1 MIIFHVIVLTF
12 CTFALADTQVLRSIN
27 VTHQGEP
34 TNLHDFIPSVTT
46 LKNEELQKRRKSTI
60 GDTLGSEAGVQ
71 STSFGPNSSRPV
83 IRGLDGARIRI
94 LQNSLTTLDAS
105 TQSLDHNIPIDPM
118 LIDQIEI
125 VRGPMSL
132 LYGSG
137 AVGGV
142 VNIVTD
148 RTHHVYE
155 EGLLSEVQTQYETV
169 NHGTSSI
176 GRIDYGVNDWVFHF
190 DAAHKNLGETEIPGF
205 ARSKKERQVNPL
217 AEEPKDIIKNSESDE
232 ATLGVGA
239 TKFFSKGH
247 LGLAFS
253 HFDSEYGSVV
263 EDEVTISM
271 IQNRFELHGEK
282 ELPGLFNKMTL
293 RSAFSD
299 YQHKE
304 MEDGATGT
312 IFTNRGSETRLEFQ
326 NKRGDLTGVS
336 GLQTQIFKFEAD
348 GEEAFLPATDNF
360 TLAAFTYQ
368 DFALGKNAL
377 DLGARIELN
386 EIDKESSDNFGASEK
401 FSFTGLNGSLGY
413 KLGLTET
420 SSLTW
425 SYSYTERAP
434 NFQELLSNGEHVATG
449 TYEIGKSTLDKEKS
463 HALEMS
469 YKSKKDE
476 SDLRASVFTQ
486 FVDNYILL
494 APTGGQT
501 VADFDDYKYRQ
512 GVAYL
517 YGFDMDANQ
526 KILKTEKGVISLNE
540 RLDYL
545 RGVNLSQSE
554 DLPRI
559 APFRVTLAPEYKR
572 GSFTHDFEVQY
583 WGAQTRVAEFER
595 RTPDYWIFN
604 LGTRYSFLT
613 DTQRFDVYFRVRNLL
628 DEEIRNH
635 VSFLKETVPL
645 PGRNFIVGLQWLL

>member
-1 MIIFHVIVLTF
+1 MVFIFAFFIGLTF
-12 CTFALADTQVLRSIN
+12 ADTQVLRQIS
-27 VTHQGEP
+27 VTHQGDP
-34 TNLHDFIPSVTT
+34 TNLQDFIPSVTT
-46 LKNEELQKRRKSTI
+46 LKNEELQKRRRSTI
-60 GDTLGSEAGVQ
+60 GDTLSSEAGVQ

-155 EGLLSEVQTQYETV
+155 EGLLSEVQTQYESV
-169 NHGTSSI
+169 NNGTSTM
-176 GRIDYGVNDWVFHF
+176 GRIDYGANNWVFHF
-190 DAAHKNLGETEIPGF
+190 DGGLKNLGETKIPGF
-205 ARSKKERQVNPL
+205 ARTEKERKTDPL
-217 AEEPKDIIKNSESDE
+217 ADEPKDVIKNSQSEDF
-232 ATLGVGA
+232 TLGAGA

-253 HFDSEYGSVV
+253 HYGSEYGSVV
-263 EDEVTISM
+263 EDEVTIEM
-271 IQNRFELHGEK
+271 IQNRFELHGEYDLTGIFK
-282 ELPGLFNKMTL
+282 KMIL

-304 MEDGATGT
+304 IEDGETGT
-312 IFTNRGSETRLEFQ
+312 LFTNQGSETRLEFQ
-326 NKRGDLTGVS
+326 NKSGDLRGVTGI
-336 GLQTQIFKFEAD
+336 QTQVFKFEAD
-348 GEEAFLPATDNF
+348 GDEAFLPATDNLN
-360 TLAAFTYQ
+360 LAAFTYQ
-368 DFALGKNAL
+368 NIAFGKNAF
-377 DLGARIELN
+377 DYGARIELS
-386 EIDKESSDNFGASEK
+386 EIDKKASTNFGESDT
-401 FSFTGLNGSLGY
+401 FSFTSLNGSLGY

-434 NFQELLSNGEHVATG
+434 NFQELLSKGEHVATG
-449 TYEIGKSTLDKEKS
+449 TYEIGQATLDKEKS

-469 YKSKKDE
+469 YKSKKEE
-476 SDLRASVFTQ
+476 SDIRASVFTQ
-486 FVDNYILL
+486 FVDDYILL

-517 YGFDMDANQ
+517 YGFDLEANQ
-526 KILKTEKGVISLNE
+526 QILKNQKGTFSLNE
-540 RLDYL
+540 RVDYL
-545 RGVNLSQSE
+545 RGVNLSQGD

-559 APFRVTLAPEYKR
+559 APFRVTLSPEYKL
-572 GSFTHDFEVQY
+572 GPWTHDFEVQY
-583 WGAQTRVAEFER
+583 WGAQTRTADFER
-595 RTPDYWIFN
+595 RTPDYWILN
-604 LGTRYSFLT
+604 LGTRYSLISQ
-613 DTQRFDVYFRVRNLL
+613 TQRFDLFLRVRNLL
-628 DEEIRNH
+628 DDEIRNH
-635 VSFLKETVPL
+635 VSFLKETVPM
-645 PGRNFIVGLQWLL
+645 PGRNIILGLQWLM

>member
-1 MIIFHVIVLTF
+1 MILFLALLTGLSF
-12 CTFALADTQVLRSIN
+12 ADTQVLRGIN

-34 TNLHDFIPSVTT
+34 TNLQDFIPSVTT
-46 LKNEELQKRRKSTI
+46 LKNEELQKRRRSTI
-60 GDTLGSEAGVQ
+60 GDTLSTEAGVQ

-83 IRGLDGARIRI
+83 IRGLDGARIRV

-118 LIDQIEI
+118 LVDQIEI

-155 EGLLSEVQTQYETV
+155 EGMLSEFQTQYESV
-169 NHGTSSI
+169 NHGTSTM
-176 GRIDYGVNDWVFHF
+176 GRVDYGADNWVIHF
-190 DAAHKNLGETEIPGF
+190 DAGHKNLGETKIPGY
-205 ARSKKERQVNPL
+205 ARSEKERETNPV
-217 AEEPKDIIKNSESDE
+217 ADEPKDVIKNSQSDE
-232 ATLGVGA
+232 NTIGA
-239 TKFFSKGH
+239 GLTKFYGKGH
-247 LGLAFS
+247 LGLSFS
-253 HFDSEYGSVV
+253 HFNSEYGSVV
-263 EDEVTISM
+263 EDEVTIDM
-271 IQNRFELHGEK
+271 IQNRFELHGEH
-282 ELPGLFNKMTL
+282 ELAGFFNKMTL

-304 MEDGATGT
+304 IEDGETGT
-312 IFTNRGSETRLEFQ
+312 VFTNQGSETRLEFQ
-326 NKRGDLTGVS
+326 NKKGDLTGVS
-336 GLQTQIFKFEAD
+336 GLQVQVFEFEAD
-348 GEEAFLPATDNF
+348 GEEAFLPGTDNLS
-360 TLAAFTYQ
+360 LAAFTYQ
-368 DFALGKNAL
+368 NIAFGKNAL
-377 DLGARIELN
+377 DYGARIELN
-386 EIDKESSDNFGASEK
+386 EIKKDSSDNFGAAED
-401 FSFTGLNGSLGY
+401 FSFTSLNGSVGY
-413 KLGLTET
+413 KLGLNET

-434 NFQELLSNGEHVATG
+434 NFQELLANGEHVATG
-449 TYEIGKSTLDKEKS
+449 TYEIGSTTLDKEKS

-469 YKSKKDE
+469 YKSQKE
-476 SDLRASVFTQ
+476 NSDLRASVFTQ

-517 YGFDMDANQ
+517 YGFDLEANQ
-526 KILKTEKGVISLNE
+526 KILKTQKGTLSLNE

-559 APFRVTLAPEYKR
+559 APFRVTIAPEYQV
-572 GSFTHDFEVQY
+572 GHFTHDFEVQY

-595 RTPDYWIFN
+595 RTPDYWILN
-604 LGTRYSFLT
+604 LGTRYSLIT
-613 DTQRFDVYFRVRNLL
+613 DTQRLDLFLRVRNLL
-628 DEEIRNH
+628 DDEIRNH
-635 VSFLKETVPL
+635 VSFLKETVPM
-645 PGRNFIVGLQWLL
+645 PGRNVIVGLQWLL